1 MEIKTRSTRQ
11 KRLIWSIVEHAGRPL
26 SPSEVH
32 GAALEALPRV
42 SLATIYRILKSLQDE
57 QQIVSVSLPGAPDRY
72 ETKAR
77 ADHHHHHFHC
87 DGCGKVFDVPGCGL
101 RVDAHVPAGFSIQ
114 RHEVVLYG
122 QCNSCSV

>member
-1 MEIKTRSTRQ
+1 METKTRSTKQ
-11 KRLIWSIVEHAGRPL
+11 KRLIWSIVERAGRPL

-32 GAALEALPRV
+32 GAALEELPRV

-57 QQIVSVSLPGAPDRY
+57 KQVVSVSLPGAQDRY

-87 DGCGKVFDVPGCGL
+87 DRCGKVFDVPGCGL
-101 RVDAHVPAGFSIQ
+101 HVGADVPAGFSIK

-122 QCNSCSV
+122 QCKACSF